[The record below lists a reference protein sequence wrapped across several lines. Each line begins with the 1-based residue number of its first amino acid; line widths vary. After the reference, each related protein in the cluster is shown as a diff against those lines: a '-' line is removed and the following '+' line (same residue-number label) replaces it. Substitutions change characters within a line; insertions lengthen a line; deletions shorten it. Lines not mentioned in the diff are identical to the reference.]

1 MGSREGMYRFRD
13 ETVSESG
20 SKGVGVKSR
29 EMDGCSTGW
38 LWISSRRPERKAT
51 KVGRDFWL
59 AACIYLIFEAPR
71 LLAATWPKGHILLS
85 LHPEPP
91 QVLRFPP
98 GSVYQSTEKWFSSL
112 VQSS

>member
-1 MGSREGMYRFRD
+1 MYRFRD

-71 LLAATWPKGHILLS
+71 LLAATWPKGHILL
-85 LHPEPP
+85 
-91 QVLRFPP
+91 FIIAP
-98 GSVYQSTEKWFSSL
+98 GTTTSTKISPRIRLSVDREVVF
-112 VQSS
+112 